1 MKSEGARLEFFSKNF
16 KKPSNVRFGRGIT
29 VYGRTRVGGKTYIGD
44 WCVLGAPSFR
54 SIKEDVEGNG
64 CVIGKKCLLRQYN
77 IIYEDADIRDE
88 VETSAFVHIRENTV
102 IGEKTYLS
110 THVCVEVGAILGSR
124 VRIAEHAII
133 GKECVIED
141 DSFLGGSSMLAW
153 DKKMDGTHTPV
164 VLERGTRV
172 SDNVTIIGGCKVG
185 MGSIIGAN
193 SVVTCN
199 IPVWSVA
206 YGVPA
211 KVVRKVGLEEVR
223 IFNEVLEKRYGKT
236 RPSVLDLYLKSQ

>member
-1 MKSEGARLEFFSKNF
+1 LEFLSKDF
-16 KKPSNVRFGRGIT
+16 EKPANVRLGHGII
-29 VYGRTRVGGKTYIGD
+29 VYGKTKIGENTYIGD
-44 WCVLGAPSFR
+44 WSILGAPSFR
-54 SIKEDVEGNG
+54 SIKNDVEGSG
-64 CVIGKKCLLRQYN
+64 CRIGKNCLLRQYN

-88 VETSAFVHIRENTV
+88 VETSAFLHIRENTV

-110 THVCVEVGAILGSR
+110 THVCVEAGAILGSR

-133 GKECVIED
+133 GKGCIIED

-164 VLERGTRV
+164 VLERGSRV
-172 SDNVTIIGGCKVG
+172 ADNVTVVGGFRIG

-199 IPVWSVA
+199 IPAWSIA

-211 KVVRKVGLEEVR
+211 KVARKVTLEEMR

-236 RPSVLDLYLKSQ
+236 RPSMLDLYVESQ